1 MSVAHGPRWQLED
14 RANSAETQ
22 LQTEPWPRRTLPAP
36 AGRHPATR
44 SPRSRQ
50 GDLPLGPAPP
60 LPPFLPSHTCPQHTR
75 VRRLSFP
82 THAGRLEHQRTH
94 RRVRLRE
101 GGQRDRLKSPPTGT
115 RHGAGGAVVF
125 RRPHVCSV
133 NISATRGGR
142 EWTPHDPL
150 RKAPWGCRACCA
162 PWLCEARL
170 SPTSGHSHEPW
181 QEQKGC

>member
-1 MSVAHGPRWQLED
+1 MATTHSPSTRRKAPSHPEPEESARGP
-14 RANSAETQ
+14 AT
-22 LQTEPWPRRTLPAP
+22 WPRSPAP
-36 AGRHPATR
+36 
-44 SPRSRQ
+44 S
-50 GDLPLGPAPP
+50 L
-60 LPPFLPSHTCPQHTR
+60 HTHAHNTHVCR
-75 VRRLSFP
+75 YSFP

-101 GGQRDRLKSPPTGT
+101 GGHRDRLKSPPTGT

-150 RKAPWGCRACCA
+150 RKAPWGRRACCA

-170 SPTSGHSHEPW
+170 SPTCLGTAMSLGRNKRGADPTCAPEL
-181 QEQKGC
+181 K